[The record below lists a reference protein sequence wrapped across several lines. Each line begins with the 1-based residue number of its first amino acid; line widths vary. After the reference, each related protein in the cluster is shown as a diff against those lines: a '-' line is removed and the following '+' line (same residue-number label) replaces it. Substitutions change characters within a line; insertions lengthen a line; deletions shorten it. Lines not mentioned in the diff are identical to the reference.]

1 MNNIALFLFIFLL
14 LGYILFSFL
23 GRSMI
28 EGMIST
34 NPGVYPTNPN
44 PFGFSD
50 SSTNNK
56 DRKIPNIP
64 LKFYGTDGANPI
76 GATARI
82 ELTNKEND
90 YDKIHIT
97 TIDPITKNEI
107 TNTFINQEKHDPN
120 NLNYDILM
128 QYFKDGHGN
137 FAKIDFNFD
146 DGYQITASDL
156 NGTAYLYLNDKPP
169 SSSPP
174 NNKDIK
180 TPNIPLNF
188 YGTDGAT
195 ARIELTTDRDKI
207 HITRRDPI
215 TKNEITSTFIGNTKN
230 IIGYKYDITNVI
242 FSNYLGETAQLSL
255 RPDNSYEIRVKDI
268 SLGTTTLIL
277 EDKPSSPSPSPHNNT
292 KTSNNQYDNYNHYN
306 KQSTPN
312 IPVLF
317 YGRDGAT
324 ARIDL
329 TNEENGYDKIHT
341 NMRNIS
347 KTFTSSVKHNPY
359 NLDYDITKVPFKDT
373 EGNSANV
380 ILGSDNSYSIKIID
394 SLGRTNL
401 ILNDTNNQLPFEEE
415 TKEIIG
421 IFTPINSSF
430 SSSSSSSNDY
440 YSKGNNFD
448 NYVPEKELK
457 LPSYDYSGSL
467 PPGISKQMIPKGD
480 EDLYILKTQIVP
492 PVCPVCPA
500 CHSATTL
507 SSSSAPG
514 STQGSSSNPAS
525 ESASGSSSNPAFGSA
540 PGSSSNPAFGSGS
553 GSGFETGFGSSS
565 SSFPSSGSSSSFM
578 KNDEPLFG
586 NKKISNY
593 KNINSEYLP
602 MPVLSSFSSFGM

>member
-1 MNNIALFLFIFLL
+1 MNNVALFLFIFLL

-23 GRSMI
+23 GRSMV

-34 NPGVYPTNPN
+34 NPGVYPKN

-64 LKFYGTDGANPI
+64 LKFYGVLGPNSAD
-76 GATARI
+76 ATARI

-97 TIDPITKNEI
+97 T
-107 TNTFINQEKHDPN
+107 
-120 NLNYDILM
+120 
-128 QYFKDGHGN
+128 
-137 FAKIDFNFD
+137 
-146 DGYQITASDL
+146 
-156 NGTAYLYLNDKPP
+156 
-169 SSSPP
+169 
-174 NNKDIK
+174 
-180 TPNIPLNF
+180 
-188 YGTDGAT
+188 
-195 ARIELTTDRDKI
+195 
-207 HITRRDPI
+207 RDPI
-215 TKNEITSTFIGNTKN
+215 TKNEFTNTFISSKKHDPNN
-230 IIGYKYDITNVI
+230 LDITNVM
-242 FSNYLGETAQLSL
+242 FYDSRGTAAVVNLK
-255 RPDNSYEIRVKDI
+255 PDNSYEIRVEGD
-268 SLGTTTLIL
+268 SVGTTLIL
-277 EDKPSSPSPSPHNNT
+277 NDKPPSPSSSPSNNT
-292 KTSNNQYDNYNHYN
+292 KTSNNQYDNYNHFN

-317 YGRDGAT
+317 YGPDGTT

-341 NMRNIS
+341 NIRNIS
-347 KTFTSSVKHNPY
+347 KTFTSSKKHDPY
-359 NLDYDITKVPFKDT
+359 NVDYDITKVPFKDT
-373 EGNSANV
+373 AGNSANV
-380 ILGSDNSYSIKIID
+380 ILGSDNSYSIKVID

-430 SSSSSSSNDY
+430 SSFSSSSSSSNDY
-440 YSKGNNFD
+440 YNKGNNFD

-514 STQGSSSNPAS
+514 SGSASGSTQGSSSNPAS
-525 ESASGSSSNPAFGSA
+525 GSA
-540 PGSSSNPAFGSGS
+540 QGSSSNPAFGSGS
-553 GSGFETGFGSSS
+553 GFGSSS